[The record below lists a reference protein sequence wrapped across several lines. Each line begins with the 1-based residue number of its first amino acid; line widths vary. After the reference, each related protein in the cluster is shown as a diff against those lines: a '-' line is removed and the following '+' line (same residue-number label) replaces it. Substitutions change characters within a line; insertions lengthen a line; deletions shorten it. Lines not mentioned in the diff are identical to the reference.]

1 MMPLTY
7 GQIHLDEN
15 IAISAGMDYEI
26 AAIEVTGADH
36 LDATMV
42 GLLSGLNV
50 GDMVQFPSDKVAKA
64 IKNLWDQ
71 DLFQDIQLLVTQQS
85 GKVVF
90 LELRLQ
96 TLPKLSKYYFTGI
109 KENKQDNLREKL
121 EISRGMVVSEN
132 LRINSEQ
139 IIKDYYVDKGFPDA
153 RASISTE
160 EDSTFANAVIM
171 RIDVHTGERIRI
183 ADILFYGNENIDEKQ
198 LRKVRCARPPPPLI

>member
-7 GQIHLDEN
+7 GQIQLDDN
-15 IAISAGMDYEI
+15 IAITAGMNYEI

-50 GDMVQFPSDKVAKA
+50 GDVVQFPSDKVAKA

-109 KENKQDNLREKL
+109 KESKQDNLREKL

-153 RASISTE
+153 WASISTE
-160 EDSTFANAVIM
+160 EDSAFANAVTM
-171 RIDVHTGERIRI
+171 RIDVHTGERVRI
-183 ADILFYGNENIDEKQ
+183 ADILFYGNDNID
-198 LRKVRCARPPPPLI
+198 

>member
-1 MMPLTY
+1 MPLTY
-7 GQIHLDEN
+7 GQIQLDDN
-15 IAISAGMDYEI
+15 IAITAGMNYEI

-50 GDMVQFPSDKVAKA
+50 GDVVQFPSDKVAKA

-109 KENKQDNLREKL
+109 KESKQDNLREKL
-121 EISRGMVVSEN
+121 EISRGMVVS
-132 LRINSEQ
+132 
-139 IIKDYYVDKGFPDA
+139 
-153 RASISTE
+153 
-160 EDSTFANAVIM
+160 
-171 RIDVHTGERIRI
+171 
-183 ADILFYGNENIDEKQ
+183 
-198 LRKVRCARPPPPLI
+198 